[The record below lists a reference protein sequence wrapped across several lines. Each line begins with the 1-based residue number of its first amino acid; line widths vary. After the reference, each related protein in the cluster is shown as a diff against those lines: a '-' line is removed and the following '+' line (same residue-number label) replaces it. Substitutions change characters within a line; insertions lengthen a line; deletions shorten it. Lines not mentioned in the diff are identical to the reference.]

1 MLIIAKQIRKILM
14 KNNEKQEVNKF
25 TTELEKDTKSQ
36 FDHLSRVTLAELIQE
51 EQPFLHIGT
60 SNDINFMYE
69 ITLTLNNPNLFC
81 LVDEKGKFRVEAHSS
96 WYSSVMIDGYN
107 QALID
112 YINYADS
119 LNKIR

>member
-1 MLIIAKQIRKILM
+1 M
-14 KNNEKQEVNKF
+14 KNNEIQEVNKL
-25 TTELEKDTKSQ
+25 TTELEKNTKNQ

-51 EQPFLHIGT
+51 EQPFLHIDT
-60 SNDINFMYE
+60 SDDANFMYE

-81 LVDEKGKFRVEAHSS
+81 LVDEKGKFRVEGHSS

-119 LNKIR
+119 LNQIR

>member
-1 MLIIAKQIRKILM
+1 M

-60 SNDINFMYE
+60 TDDANFMYE
-69 ITLTLNNPNLFC
+69 ITLTLNGPNLFC
-81 LVDEKGKFRVEAHSS
+81 LVDNKGRFRVEGHSS